1 MGKEEDQTS
10 IEVFSIHAP
19 IKIGTLL
26 NGIVKGT
33 VSVGKVDRFPSS
45 DILRKECPSV

>member
-19 IKIGTLL
+19 INIGTLL
-26 NGIVKGT
+26 KGT
-33 VSVGKVDRFPSS
+33 VGMGKVDRFPSFNRQ
-45 DILRKECPSV
+45 DELPR